1 MNITPHFSFEELT
14 NTNHEEFLKT
24 NRDEAKLHPAE
35 MWYLALFAEQI
46 RAILDVPVRVTSGF
60 RCAALNDAVGGSK
73 TSQHTKFQALDII
86 PMGMDIEDAYEELV
100 GSDLIYGQLILEKGT
115 WIHISMGYKR
125 ENLICRKTKYT
136 KYTGE

>member
-14 NTNHEEFLKT
+14 TTNHEEFLKT
-24 NRDEAKLHPAE
+24 NQDEAKSHPAE

-86 PMGMDIEDAYEELV
+86 PMSMDIEDAYEELV

>member
-14 NTNHEEFLKT
+14 TTNHEEFLKT
-24 NRDEAKLHPAE
+24 NQDEAKSHPAE

-100 GSDLIYGQLILEKGT
+100 DSDLIYGQLILEKGT